1 MGSDHRIVSSC
12 VKLSLRVSKKSK
24 PHPMKSFNWKEVSS
38 NSALSEQFS
47 LAVHNRFEGLCD
59 SNELNVNNIDTIYSK
74 LIEATEY
81 VAKEMLPVKPKG
93 KANKIQ
99 NCPCVNS
106 ARESLKNISL
116 DYHQNPTKPK
126 KKALELAKKR
136 LDEAYLKAE
145 ADFIDGK
152 INDISSLHINKKHH
166 AAWKTIG
173 ELSGKNSKPTTRI
186 KGGSSKK
193 RMSS

>member
-1 MGSDHRIVSSC
+1 
-12 VKLSLRVSKKSK
+12 
-24 PHPMKSFNWKEVSS
+24 
-38 NSALSEQFS
+38 
-47 LAVHNRFEGLCD
+47 
-59 SNELNVNNIDTIYSK
+59 
-74 LIEATEY
+74 
-81 VAKEMLPVKPKG
+81 MLPVKPKG